1 MATDRNILVAI
12 VEAQRYTHLNNHY
25 LDQKDQKTT

>member
-1 MATDRNILVAI
+1 MTTDRNILVAI
-12 VEAQRYTHLNNHY
+12 VEARRYIHLNNHY